1 MQISSVI
8 LAAGQGTRMRSN
20 LPKVLHPIAGRAMIH
35 YSVDLM
41 NQVTGNR
48 PIVVLGHD
56 AERVQEAIGDRV
68 EIVYQN
74 PQLGTGHAVQ
84 QVASRLRQRS
94 DLVLVTLGDMPLLS
108 RGTIES
114 LIDLHKAGDSPI
126 SLVTVISDE
135 ARGFGR
141 IVRNHKGDIQGIV
154 EEAHLAPEQAAIKE
168 LNASVYCFRSDW
180 LWDNLFRI
188 PESPKGEYYLTD
200 LIGLAVQEDGIKVS
214 GLLSMDLDEFIGIN
228 TRVHL
233 AEVEAILRRRLA
245 EKWMLAGVTITDP
258 DSTYIDSDVN
268 IGQDTSILPNTH
280 LLGATSIGERCVIG
294 PNSIVCDS
302 RIGDQCNVFSS
313 VVESAVLENHVEVG
327 PYGHL
332 RKGAHLATGVHMG
345 NFGEVKN
352 SYLGPGTK
360 MGHFSY
366 LGDATLEENVNVGA
380 GTITCNYDGVQ
391 KNQSHIGKNVFIG
404 SDTMLVA
411 PVRVGENSRTG
422 AGSVV
427 TKDVPPDTVV
437 VGVPARAIRKLKKN
451 E

>member
-8 LAAGQGTRMRSN
+8 LAAGQGTRMKSK

-41 NQVTGNR
+41 QQVTGKK

-56 AERVQEAIGDRV
+56 AEHVREALGDSA

-84 QVASRLRQRS
+84 QVASRLSRRS
-94 DLVLVTLGDMPLLS
+94 DLVLVSLGDMPLLS
-108 RGTIES
+108 RDTIDGLVNLQS
-114 LIDLHKAGDSPI
+114 AGDSPI
-126 SLVTVISDE
+126 ALVTVISGE

-141 IVRNHKGDIQGIV
+141 IVRNHEGDIQGIV
-154 EEAHLAPEQAAIKE
+154 EEAHLAPEQSAIKE

-180 LWDNLFRI
+180 LWDNVSRI

-200 LIGLAVQEDGIKVS
+200 LIGLAVQDGIKIS
-214 GLLSMDLDEFIGIN
+214 GSLASDPEEFIGIN

-245 EKWMLAGVTITDP
+245 DKWMLEGVTITDP
-258 DSTYIDSDVN
+258 ATTYLDAEVQ
-268 IGQDTSILPNTH
+268 IGRDTSILPNTH
-280 LLGATSIGERCVIG
+280 LLGATSIGECCVIG
-294 PNSIVCDS
+294 PNSIVRDS
-302 RIGDQCNVFSS
+302 RIGDQCRVFSS
-313 VVESAVLENHVEVG
+313 VIESAVLEDRVEIG

-366 LGDATLEENVNVGA
+366 LGDATLEDNVNVGA

-391 KNQSHIGKNVFIG
+391 KHQSNIGKNVFIG

-411 PVRVGENSRTG
+411 PVWIGENSRTG

-427 TKDVPPDTVV
+427 TKNVPPDTVV

>member
-1 MQISSVI
+1 MQIASVI

-35 YSVDLM
+35 YSVELM
-41 NQVTGNR
+41 QQVTGEK
-48 PIVVLGHD
+48 PVVVLGHD
-56 AERVQEAIGDRV
+56 AERVQEALGDSA

-84 QVASRLRQRS
+84 QAASRLSHKS
-94 DLVLVTLGDMPLLS
+94 DLVLITLGDMPLLS
-108 RGTIES
+108 PDTIES
-114 LIDLHKAGDSPI
+114 LIELQKAGDSPI
-126 SLVTVISDE
+126 ALVTVISDE
-135 ARGFGR
+135 PRGFGR
-141 IVRNHKGDIQGIV
+141 IVRNHAGVIQGIV
-154 EEAHLAPEQAAIKE
+154 EEAHLAPEQMAIKE
-168 LNASVYCFRSDW
+168 LNASVYCFRSNW
-180 LWDNLFRI
+180 LWENISRI
-188 PESPKGEYYLTD
+188 PKSPKGEYYLTD
-200 LIGLAVQEDGIKVS
+200 LIGLAVQDGIEVN
-214 GLLSMDLDEFIGIN
+214 GLRSTDMEEFIGVN

-233 AEVEAILRRRLA
+233 AEVETILRRRIT
-245 EKWMLAGVTITDP
+245 EKWMLEGVTITDP
-258 DSTYIDSDVN
+258 DTTYIDSDV
-268 IGQDTSILPNTH
+268 ILGQDTSVLPNTQ
-280 LLGATSIGERCVIG
+280 LQGSTSIGENCVIG
-294 PNSIVCDS
+294 PNSFIRDS
-302 RIGDQCNVFSS
+302 RIGDQCKVFSS
-313 VVESAVLENHVEVG
+313 VIESAILEDHVEIG

-332 RKGAHLATGVHMG
+332 RKGAHLAAGVHMG

-366 LGDATLEENVNVGA
+366 LGDATLGDNVNVGA

-391 KNQSHIGKNVFIG
+391 KHQSDIGKNVFIG

-411 PVRVGENSRTG
+411 PVHIGENSRTG

-437 VGVPARAIRKLKKN
+437 VGVPARAIRKLKKD